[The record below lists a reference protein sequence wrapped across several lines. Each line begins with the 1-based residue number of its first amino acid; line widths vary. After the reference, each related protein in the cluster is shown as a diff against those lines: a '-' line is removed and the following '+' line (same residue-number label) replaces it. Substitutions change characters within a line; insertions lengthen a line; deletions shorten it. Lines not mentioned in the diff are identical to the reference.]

1 MEQYFEIGKITGT
14 HGIRGTMRVF
24 PTTEDPSRFERLKKI
39 IVEIRGK
46 RETFHIQKV
55 AFHKQFVL
63 LTVKEI
69 TDINVAELYK
79 NGRILIPDAMAIPLG
94 EDEYYNRD
102 LYGLKVV
109 TEEGEKLGE
118 ITEIFPTGSN
128 DVYVVKK
135 DGKGKELLLP
145 AIKDCIKNVDL
156 ENGVMTVKLLEGLR

>member
-24 PTTEDPSRFERLKKI
+24 PTTEDPSRFERLKEI
-39 IVEIRGK
+39 VVEIRGK

-109 TEEGEKLGE
+109 TEEGEELGE

-156 ENGVMTVKLLEGLR
+156 EKGVMTVKLLEGLR

>member
-24 PTTEDPSRFERLKKI
+24 PTTEDPSRFERLKEI

-109 TEEGEKLGE
+109 TEEGVELGE
-118 ITEIFPTGSN
+118 LTEIFPTGSN